1 MYVSIERRESS
12 HIFYLIRIHI
22 GENYD
27 VTIMFDTLE
36 LVFDTYIWSSI
47 NVMVRNLKQ
56 QNV

>member
-1 MYVSIERRESS
+1 MYASIERRESS
-12 HIFYLIRIHI
+12 HIFYLIHIHI

-27 VTIMFDTLE
+27 VTNMFDTLE